1 MKINKLNYTNK
12 ILISINYVNL
22 ILLLCYLM
30 LSNYYINIL
39 ISLTILLIF
48 RIIFKN
54 DYVKKYNES

>member
-12 ILISINYVNL
+12 IIININNINL
-22 ILLLCYLM
+22 ILLFYYLM

-39 ISLTILLIF
+39 ISLRILLIF

-54 DYVKKYNES
+54 DYIKNYNKS